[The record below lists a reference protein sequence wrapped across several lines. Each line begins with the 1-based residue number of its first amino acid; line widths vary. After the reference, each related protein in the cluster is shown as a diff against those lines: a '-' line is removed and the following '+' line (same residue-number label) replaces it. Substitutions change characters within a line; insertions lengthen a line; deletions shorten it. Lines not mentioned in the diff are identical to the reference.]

1 MEEERKD
8 SKLNL
13 IDVRKMLTLAGAGCI
28 IVIFYLFIGKISIL
42 FHLIGRLLKAMSAI
56 IIGFII
62 AFLLNPIVNRLRM
75 RFRETFGKLMKNS
88 TQNRINKL
96 SDVLAVIL
104 AMLFFLAM
112 IASFC
117 WILIPALYES
127 INKLYE
133 NIDLYSNNLEK
144 FANKLARDNENIVN
158 IFNTYMGDIEENLK
172 SILQKRLLPNMDS
185 IVKAISSGIVGG
197 LKFILNFVIGIIAA
211 VYLLISKDT
220 FSAQGKKIIYA
231 VFNRE
236 RGNKILNALDFTDAV
251 FSGFING
258 KIVDSIIIG
267 FICFIFCKIVDMP
280 YAVLISVIIG
290 VTNIIPFFGPFI
302 GAIPSAILVLVESP
316 KMCLVFIIF
325 IIVLQ
330 QVDGNIIGP
339 LILGDSIG
347 LSSFW
352 VLFAIIVGG
361 NLFGFAGMVLGVP
374 TFACVYALLT
384 LLLRDG
390 LNKNGLANDTQYF
403 VALRGFDEN
412 GNPIRG
418 PKKRFENSTEKAKR
432 AKKLEQIQHSKELF
446 EKVTHHESKEKSG
459 DKNNNKK

>member
-1 MEEERKD
+1 MSSKENEGDKKVPLSQKEAELRKSLVAD
-8 SKLNL
+8 NSGNYSVTYDLF
-13 IDVRKMLTLAGAGCI
+13 LTI
-28 IVIFYLFIGKISIL
+28 
-42 FHLIGRLLKAMSAI
+42 R
-56 IIGFII
+56 
-62 AFLLNPIVNRLRM
+62 
-75 RFRETFGKLMKNS
+75 
-88 TQNRINKL
+88 
-96 SDVLAVIL
+96 
-104 AMLFFLAM
+104 
-112 IASFC
+112 
-117 WILIPALYES
+117 
-127 INKLYE
+127 
-133 NIDLYSNNLEK
+133 
-144 FANKLARDNENIVN
+144 KLADKIKDEKHNFEGYLDLTM
-158 IFNTYMGDIEENLK
+158 TYYPKKEIKE
-172 SILQKRLLPNMDS
+172 
-185 IVKAISSGIVGG
+185 G
-197 LKFILNFVIGIIAA
+197 LFLNFVGEIHS
-211 VYLLISKDT
+211 L
-220 FSAQGKKIIYA
+220 
-231 VFNRE
+231 E
-236 RGNKILNALDFTDAV
+236 
-251 FSGFING
+251 ING

-316 KMCLVFIIF
+316 NMCLVFIIF

-459 DKNNNKK
+459 DKNKNKK